1 MTDHAMTKQAKTA
14 FPLFR
19 TPLHWLSL
27 RTKGLLAFAA
37 FIIYCV
43 VVSAF
48 VLHQKDKVLE
58 RVVELQRIY
67 KLEESTSEL
76 NSAVFHTLIA
86 AEIVTQSGTDFR
98 DIERVYQQVKEGYQE
113 LAKEVPD
120 KVPSMHVLNYSF
132 LRAKQNPTRVNLL
145 FFGKSLKEMA
155 VQLTD
160 LTIQSQERGAELV
173 QEYRLSSDSVVM
185 TGLVFGLLGL
195 VLFGAIIS
203 LFFTRLTADLQ
214 ALQSRAIEVVK
225 GYRGLPMPVSRHDE
239 VGELMQAVNRM
250 AADLEEHE
258 KQHAIERQKYF
269 HREKMAVVGSLAA
282 SVAHE
287 IGNPISAISG
297 IVQAIQDGHRD
308 SQEAYSCELLLSQV
322 SLIQSQITRL
332 TGIIREIS
340 NFATPRAAERELID
354 LNGLIRTTANLV
366 SYDKRFRSIE
376 SQLNL
381 DTQLPAVYCVSD
393 QIIQVVMNL
402 LINAADALN
411 LSESFSPR
419 ITVTTSVANGY
430 ACITVEDSGCGMDEE
445 TLRHATEAFF
455 TTKEEGRGSGLGLA
469 LCKSIADSHSGIFEI
484 DSQPNVGTRVHV
496 MLPIDEEEQRMI
508 A

>member
-1 MTDHAMTKQAKTA
+1 MPEQTA
-14 FPLFR
+14 ARQSDTIAPR
-19 TPLHWLSL
+19 SSSRWLSL

-43 VVSAF
+43 IVGAF
-48 VLHQKDKVLE
+48 VLHQKDAVLE
-58 RVVELQRIY
+58 RVAELQRIY
-67 KLEESTSEL
+67 KLEELASEL

-98 DIERVYQQVKEGYQE
+98 DIDRIYSQVEESYTE
-113 LAKEVPD
+113 LANEAPD
-120 KVPSMHVLNYSF
+120 KVPNKHVLEYSF
-132 LRAKQNPTRVNLL
+132 LRAKQNPNRANMM
-145 FFGKSLKEMA
+145 FFGKALKEMA
-155 VQLTD
+155 VQLTE
-160 LTIQSQERGAELV
+160 LTSQSQERESELTK
-173 QEYRLSSDSVVM
+173 EYQITSDSVVM
-185 TGLVFGLLGL
+185 TALVFGLLGL

-214 ALQSRAIEVVK
+214 TLQDRAIEIVK
-225 GYRGLPMPVSRHDE
+225 GYRGAPMPVFRHDE
-239 VGELMQAVNRM
+239 VGELMHAVNRM
-250 AADLEEHE
+250 AAELEEHE
-258 KQHAIERQKYF
+258 KQHAIERQKYI
-269 HREKMAVVGSLAA
+269 HREKMAAVGSLAA

-297 IVQAIQDGHRD
+297 IVQSIQDGH
-308 SQEAYSCELLLSQV
+308 SNPGEAYSRELLLSQI

-340 NFATPRAAERELID
+340 NFATPRAAERELND

-376 SQLNL
+376 LKLNL
-381 DTQLPAVYCVSD
+381 DSQLPAIYCVGD
-393 QIIQVVMNL
+393 QVIQVVMNL

-411 LSESFSPR
+411 LAHSFSPR
-419 ITVTTSVANGY
+419 ITVTTSMANDH

-445 TLRHATEAFF
+445 TLKRATEAFF
-455 TTKEEGRGSGLGLA
+455 TTKDVGKGSGLGLA
-469 LCKSIADSHSGIFEI
+469 LCKSVTDSHGGVMEI
-484 DSQPNVGTRVHV
+484 DSQPNVGTRVRIL
-496 MLPIDEEEQRMI
+496 LPVSAEEERMI